1 MWAYE
6 YVCVCIA
13 CTYEASLC
21 INVGVYLNVYAYVDV
36 YANVSCVYR
45 LLHVKSLS
53 THMCVVLCGG
63 ALQCVAVCC
72 SRWHMYTCRVTHGK
86 ETRQTHNERWRAG
99 VETQKNVRGEIGGW
113 GRVPFN
119 EPYAPLLS
127 TIYDGA

>member
-1 MWAYE
+1 
-6 YVCVCIA
+6 VCIA

-45 LLHVKSLS
+45 LQFVKSLS

-86 ETRQTHNERWRAG
+86 ETRQTHNPVKSQSSQLRHTYESRHTY
-99 VETQKNVRGEIGGW
+99 VCV
-113 GRVPFN
+113 V
-119 EPYAPLLS
+119 S
-127 TIYDGA
+127 